1 MKQRAE
7 LLLPERL
14 DDMSEKNIV
23 RYSADEIRKMVAVG
37 EGRTNLERL
46 DSITDEEIEA
56 QMRDDPDWA
65 DLMDVDWSNA
75 TIVYPQ
81 PKNAVSIRLDADV
94 LDFFKASGKGYQT
107 RINAVLRHFMQE
119 SLKNKKTG

>member
-1 MKQRAE
+1 
-7 LLLPERL
+7 
-14 DDMSEKNIV
+14 MSKENIV
-23 RYSADEIRKMVAVG
+23 TTSLKEARERIRRHG
-37 EGRTNLERL
+37 TRTDWARV
-46 DSITDEEIEA
+46 DAMTDEEIEA

-65 DLMDVDWSNA
+65 DFMDIDWSKA

-81 PKNAVSIRLDADV
+81 PKNAVSIRLDSDV

-119 SLKNKKTG
+119 TLKNKKAG